1 MVLWWFSI
9 FRPDLT
15 SWRLNSSAKFD
26 ILTHQLKNSVLQ
38 KSIRFK
44 IWLRYCSDDL
54 EWPPSD
60 LKYDSGS
67 KFIPPVVDMPQKTPI
82 LWPPYRFT
90 VQFSVQRS
98 QRIDPY
104 RSWNPCFDTFFES
117 DWIDLIIDMIF
128 FDV

>member
-26 ILTHQLKNSVLQ
+26 TLTHQLKNSVLQ

-54 EWPPSD
+54 EWPQSD
-60 LKYDSGS
+60 LKYESGS
-67 KFIPPVVDMPQKTPI
+67 KFITPVVGMPQKTPI
-82 LWPPYRFT
+82 PWLSYRFT
-90 VQFSVQRS
+90 VQFSVRRS
-98 QRIDPY
+98 QRTDPY
-104 RSWNPCFDTFFES
+104 RSWNSCYDIFFES